1 MENRMSESIERAQ
14 EGLESAHDAASREGD
29 YAARWIAVLIAA
41 LAAALALA
49 EMGEKVEQNTYLT
62 QHVTLSDNWAFY
74 QAKNVLAA
82 MRATEASIL
91 ESVPGASDPA
101 VQARV
106 KHARDEEA
114 RLRDD
119 PKENGTGMKQLT
131 ARAAEIVEQ
140 RDHAFHEYHRYEL
153 VVGALQIA
161 IVLAS
166 VSVVTRARVLT
177 LVAGVIG
184 GGAAVAGLAVALALI

>member
-1 MENRMSESIERAQ
+1 MSESIERARD
-14 EGLESAHDAASREGD
+14 GLESAHDVETREGD
-29 YAARWIAVLIAA
+29 HAARWIAVLIAA

-62 QHVTLSDNWAFY
+62 QHVTMSDNWAYY
-74 QAKNVLAA
+74 QAKNVLAGG
-82 MRATEASIL
+82 RAAEASIL
-91 ESVPGASDPA
+91 ESLPGAAADPA
-101 VQARV
+101 VQARI
-106 KHARDEEA
+106 KHAQDEEA

-119 PKENGTGMKQLT
+119 PKQGGTGMKQLME
-131 ARAAEIVEQ
+131 RAAEIKEQ

-166 VSVVTRARVLT
+166 VSVVTRARALT
-177 LVAGVIG
+177 LVAGLIG
-184 GGAAVAGLAVALALI
+184 GGAALAGLAVSLALF